1 MDKTKIIVV
10 EDNIVYCE
18 FVCNML
24 AREGYRTMKAYH
36 LSTAKKHLQQATDDD
51 IVVSD
56 LRLNDGNIGR
66 LHLAEKEVYKVLP
79 CVLVQLVVE
88 FTEHGYVAVDVRFHH
103 ILEDVA
109 HLVVPAL
116 LRCRLVSSLCRHIA
130 VVLIFCF

>member
-18 FVCNML
+18 FVCNM
-24 AREGYRTMKAYH
+24 
-36 LSTAKKHLQQATDDD
+36 
-51 IVVSD
+51 
-56 LRLNDGNIGR
+56 
-66 LHLAEKEVYKVLP
+66 
-79 CVLVQLVVE
+79 LVQLVVE